1 MLSNIEQ
8 RGALT
13 TAEKCRTWLNRLFR
27 FAMVKLPGLE
37 RNPATDLDVVALPK
51 PPVNHQS
58 FLRMPE
64 IPALL
69 STLNGYGGLQTRLGI
84 RLLLLTGLR
93 TGEWLRGSYSDGGG
107 GRARYG

>member
-1 MLSNIEQ
+1 
-8 RGALT
+8 
-13 TAEKCRTWLNRLFR
+13 
-27 FAMVKLPGLE
+27 MVKLPGLE